1 MISGREVVLIVVAVL
16 IIFFLFFSPFSARI
30 PGWLKT
36 AFAIVLAIV
45 AFVWLLNLLG
55 LVVF

>member
-1 MISGREVVLIVVAVL
+1 MINGAQVLVLVLVALLVY
-16 IIFFLFFSPFSARI
+16 FLFFSPFAARI
-30 PGWLKT
+30 PGWLRT

-55 LVVF
+55 IMVF